1 MKSRFDYDC
10 NFCHRSPRSD
20 DWRRLFLICRIA
32 RCALMCGAM
41 NAVDD
46 PLILPKWTQSTG
58 EELANSISHGIGLV
72 GALIGTPVLLLAAFH
87 HGSISFLIG
96 TIVFTVTM
104 LLLYLGSTLYHAW
117 PRTRAKSVLQL
128 LDHSA
133 IFWLI
138 AGTYTPF
145 ALGPLRGVWGWIML
159 GLIWALSVFGTLVK
173 AIRGTACHRK
183 LAMALYLG
191 MGWLALIFIR
201 PFVLAV
207 PVSVLLWLLAGGIAY
222 TTGVLF
228 FVNTRLRYAHFV
240 WHLFVLTGTGC
251 HFAAVLTC
259 AL

>member
-1 MKSRFDYDC
+1 
-10 NFCHRSPRSD
+10 
-20 DWRRLFLICRIA
+20 
-32 RCALMCGAM
+32 M
-41 NAVDD
+41 NVVDE
-46 PLILPKWTQSTG
+46 PLTLPKWTQSTG
-58 EELANSISHGIGLV
+58 EELANSISHGIGVV

-104 LLLYLGSTLYHAW
+104 LLL
-117 PRTRAKSVLQL
+117 
-128 LDHSA
+128 DHSA

-145 ALGPLRGVWGWIML
+145 ALGPLRGVWGWTML
-159 GLIWALSVFGTLVK
+159 GVIWALAVFGTLVK
-173 AIRGTACHRK
+173 AIRGTSSHRK

-191 MGWLALIFIR
+191 MGWLALIFLR
-201 PFVLAV
+201 PLALAV
-207 PVSVLLWLLAGGIAY
+207 PLSVLLWLLAGGIAY

-251 HFAAVLTC
+251 HFAAVLT
-259 AL
+259 